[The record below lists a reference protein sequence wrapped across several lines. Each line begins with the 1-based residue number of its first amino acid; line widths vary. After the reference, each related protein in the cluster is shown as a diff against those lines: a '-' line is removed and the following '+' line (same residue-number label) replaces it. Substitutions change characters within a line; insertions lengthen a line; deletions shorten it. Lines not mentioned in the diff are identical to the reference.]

1 MENLCDVLRIRRVED
16 RVEDFM
22 WCFWVLL
29 MGLFPLWGKRGIL
42 RNDIPND
49 IPYML
54 RLDIRLVL
62 CRSLLYSCPC

>member
-29 MGLFPLWGKRGIL
+29 MGLFALWGKRG
-42 RNDIPND
+42 DIEE
-49 IPYML
+49 
-54 RLDIRLVL
+54 
-62 CRSLLYSCPC
+62 